1 MKKVTGCKG
10 FGVCLWQWPALAS
23 EEINHAS
30 SPTVLETI
38 CIGFLR
44 WFRREGFVEAFEM
57 SIGYKKERACRGAAS
72 FEMRVLLVE
81 EEIQEEDMS
90 RLTF

>member
-1 MKKVTGCKG
+1 MG
-10 FGVCLWQWPALAS
+10 FGVCLWQWPAPAS
-23 EEINHAS
+23 EEMNHAS

-38 CIGFLR
+38 CVGFLKSFPR
-44 WFRREGFVEAFEM
+44 GSLLEAFGM
-57 SIGYKKERACRGAAS
+57 PIGYRKERARRGAAS

>member
-1 MKKVTGCKG
+1 
-10 FGVCLWQWPALAS
+10 
-23 EEINHAS
+23 
-30 SPTVLETI
+30 
-38 CIGFLR
+38 
-44 WFRREGFVEAFEM
+44 M